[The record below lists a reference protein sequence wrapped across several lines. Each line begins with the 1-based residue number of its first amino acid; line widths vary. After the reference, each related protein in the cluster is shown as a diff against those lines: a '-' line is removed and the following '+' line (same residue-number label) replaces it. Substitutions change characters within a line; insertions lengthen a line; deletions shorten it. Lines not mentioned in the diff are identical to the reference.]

1 MKIPELIKQK
11 SYERIVY
18 TLRRHPIT
26 FLPILG
32 LFIILMLV
40 PVGLYLI
47 ANAIIPN
54 FTANE
59 AAYPA
64 FILTMSGYCIS
75 VLVLFF
81 TQFIDYYLDL
91 WVVTN
96 DRIIDIEQFG
106 LFSRITS
113 ELDLFRI
120 HDVSSDITGLF
131 STMFNYGDVIVKTAS
146 NNQSIIFRNVSDPNT
161 IRENLI
167 KLSHEDRKYHYQN
180 TKDTPD
186 E

>member
-1 MKIPELIKQK
+1 
-11 SYERIVY
+11 
-18 TLRRHPIT
+18 
-26 FLPILG
+26 
-32 LFIILMLV
+32 
-40 PVGLYLI
+40 
-47 ANAIIPN
+47 
-54 FTANE
+54 
-59 AAYPA
+59 
-64 FILTMSGYCIS
+64 
-75 VLVLFF
+75 VLFF

-120 HDVSSDITGLF
+120 QDVSSDITGLF